1 MEVITRLYAEFA
13 QSNMAHARMV
23 DLWFFSVDMYVIEA
37 AKIAKSTVY
46 ESGNVKKG
54 NPAKKII
61 RIPWVWFCF
70 N

>member
-1 MEVITRLYAEFA
+1 
-13 QSNMAHARMV
+13 MAHARMV

-46 ESGNVKKG
+46 ESRKVKKG